1 MLLLDTEGSGSL
13 QKNQTHDAK
22 IFALVVLLSSLFI
35 FNSMQTIDESAI
47 SCLSLAT
54 EISSFLKLQG
64 SKDTFTPK
72 FLWLLRDFAL
82 ELKENGREITENE
95 YLEGRLSNFS
105 RGANQR
111 NKRVREALLKHFQ
124 QRELLAMVRPVE
136 EEEEL
141 ARLDAVPWAKL
152 REEFRKKVTV
162 LRHKVFNET
171 PPKQIGGRPLTG
183 VMLAELI
190 EAYVEAL
197 NKGATPSIGN
207 AWDSVVEQEGQRL
220 IAKASQIVDAGF
232 KELALPV
239 SALEV
244 LVKADVSRVY

>member
-54 EISSFLKLQG
+54 ELSTFIKLHGQ
-64 SKDTFTPK
+64 DTLRPK

-82 ELKENGREITENE
+82 ELKENGRDITENE

-111 NKRVREALLKHFQ
+111 NKRVREALLKHF
-124 QRELLAMVRPVE
+124 
-136 EEEEL
+136 
-141 ARLDAVPWAKL
+141 
-152 REEFRKKVTV
+152 
-162 LRHKVFNET
+162 
-171 PPKQIGGRPLTG
+171 
-183 VMLAELI
+183 
-190 EAYVEAL
+190 
-197 NKGATPSIGN
+197 
-207 AWDSVVEQEGQRL
+207 
-220 IAKASQIVDAGF
+220 
-232 KELALPV
+232 
-239 SALEV
+239 
-244 LVKADVSRVY
+244 